1 MKQGLTN
8 WMPVI
13 INPAAGRKVP
23 VLAELNQVFRSAGV
37 RWSVEIT
44 QAEGDGVRL
53 ARQLAEQG
61 AKIVAA
67 YGGDGTISEVATGLA
82 GTATALALLPGGTGN
97 VLAYEFG
104 IPQDLAAAARLAV
117 SEHDVRLVDM
127 GEVGD
132 RKFLIRTGVGLEA
145 AAIER
150 TPRGLKG
157 RFGLLA
163 YGIGG
168 LQALIESRPMDYVLE
183 LDGESHETQGVA
195 CTVANSGYWGWPGLR
210 LSPRIDIEDGLL
222 DLFVFRRVDLKVI
235 AQLVSDN
242 ASGTL
247 DIENLQHWQ
256 VKQASIEV
264 EPPQAVQVDGDQ
276 VGMTPVELR
285 SRPQS
290 LRVVVPT

>member
-1 MKQGLTN
+1 MN
-8 WMPVI
+8 WIPVI
-13 INPAAGRKVP
+13 INPAAGRKTP

-53 ARQLAEQG
+53 ARRLAEQG
-61 AKIVAA
+61 AEVVAA

-82 GTATALALLPGGTGN
+82 DTGTALAVIPGGTGN
-97 VLAYEFG
+97 VIAYEFG
-104 IPQDLAAAARLAV
+104 IPQDLVAAARLAV
-117 SEHDVRLVDM
+117 SEHNVRLVDL

-132 RKFLIRTGVGLEA
+132 RTFMIRVGVGLEA
-145 AAIER
+145 AAIDR
-150 TPRGLKG
+150 APRKLKD

-168 LQALIESRPMDYVLE
+168 LQALIESRPMPYLLE
-183 LDGESHETQGVA
+183 LDGEIHETEGVV
-195 CTVANSGYWGWPGLR
+195 CTVANAGAWGWPGLR

-222 DLFVFRRVDLKVI
+222 DLFVFRRVDLRVI

-247 DIENLQHWQ
+247 DTENLQHWQ
-256 VKQASIEV
+256 VTQARIEV
-264 EPPQAVQVDGDQ
+264 DPPQAVQADGDYL
-276 VGMTPVELR
+276 GMTPVELR
-285 SRPQS
+285 SRPRS
-290 LRVVVPT
+290 LRVVVPK